1 MAILRAVSPDRLKH
15 AAVLEAVKVRPGNAG
30 VAATAEWRP
39 TLTAS
44 ARVGVGSLRSGRKNA
59 RGAGR
64 TKEGTQE
71 RKSQHRGNARFL
83 IRGSSQDGQAWPL
96 QPLPPSLRGF
106 RPPFTRNDYSVPTTF
121 GHRDV
126 LVRGYVHDVV
136 ISCGAEVIARHPR
149 S

>member
-64 TKEGTQE
+64 TKEWTQE

-106 RPPFTRNDYSVPTTF
+106 RPPFTRPP
-121 GHRDV
+121 
-126 LVRGYVHDVV
+126 
-136 ISCGAEVIARHPR
+136 EPR
-149 S
+149 RTGILWPRTRYWRELLRAVSSTGLA

>member
-64 TKEGTQE
+64 TKEWTQE
-71 RKSQHRGNARFL
+71 GKVPASGNARFL
-83 IRGSSQDGQAWPL
+83 IRGSSRDGQAWPL

-106 RPPFTRNDYSVPTTF
+106 RPPFTD
-121 GHRDV
+121 G
-126 LVRGYVHDVV
+126 LVRGQRRGLLFGLAKTDRLIVE
-136 ISCGAEVIARHPR
+136 IKAEL
-149 S
+149 

>member
-30 VAATAEWRP
+30 VAAMAEWRP

-64 TKEGTQE
+64 PKEWPPEEKVPASGQ
-71 RKSQHRGNARFL
+71 RPVL

-96 QPLPPSLRGF
+96 QTLPPSLRGF
-106 RPPFTRNDYSVPTTF
+106 RPPFTR
-121 GHRDV
+121 
-126 LVRGYVHDVV
+126 
-136 ISCGAEVIARHPR
+136 
-149 S
+149 

>member
-44 ARVGVGSLRSGRKNA
+44 ARVGVGSLRSGRENA

-64 TKEGTQE
+64 TKEWTPEEKVPASGQ
-71 RKSQHRGNARFL
+71 RPVL

-96 QPLPPSLRGF
+96 QPLRHLYADSDRRSQRHYKTAGIPS
-106 RPPFTRNDYSVPTTF
+106 
-121 GHRDV
+121 
-126 LVRGYVHDVV
+126 
-136 ISCGAEVIARHPR
+136 IS
-149 S
+149 